1 MKDGGP
7 AFPQP
12 IFLAG
17 NDNTIN
23 VTSAQNGMS
32 LRDYFAAKNIAA
44 ALIAIGS
51 RRWWQIV
58 IRFNISENVR
68 VAYEIADAMIAERD
82 K

>member
-1 MKDGGP
+1 MSEKDGGP

-23 VTSAQNGMS
+23 IPSTQNGMS
-32 LRDYFAAKNIAA
+32 LRDYFAAK
-44 ALIAIGS
+44 ALQGS
-51 RRWWQIV
+51 LASYAGPECTLPRPELSA
-58 IRFNISENVR
+58 SE
-68 VAYEIADAMIAERD
+68 AYKYADAMLKERE

>member
-23 VTSAQNGMS
+23 VPSTQNGMS
-32 LRDYFAAKNIAA
+32 LREWFAGMAMQGICARGP
-44 ALIAIGS
+44 I
-51 RRWWQIV
+51 
-58 IRFNISENVR
+58 ENETDPSITGVTKHCYR
-68 VAYEIADAMIAERD
+68 LADAMLKERD
-82 K
+82 KP